1 LLLLVV
7 EEAAVLLISFQEVVQ
22 RLAQLMEI
30 LEKVSQQMWLAA
42 LQLVEA
48 VAALQ

>member
-1 LLLLVV
+1 LLLVV
-7 EEAAVLLISFQEVVQ
+7 VVVAVVLLITFQEVVQ

-30 LEKVSQQMWLAA
+30 LEKVSQLWLVA

>member
-1 LLLLVV
+1 LVV
-7 EEAAVLLISFQEVVQ
+7 VVGAVVLLITFQEVVQ
-22 RLAQLMEI
+22 RLAHLMEI

>member
-1 LLLLVV
+1 LVVV
-7 EEAAVLLISFQEVVQ
+7 EEAAVLLITFQEVVQ